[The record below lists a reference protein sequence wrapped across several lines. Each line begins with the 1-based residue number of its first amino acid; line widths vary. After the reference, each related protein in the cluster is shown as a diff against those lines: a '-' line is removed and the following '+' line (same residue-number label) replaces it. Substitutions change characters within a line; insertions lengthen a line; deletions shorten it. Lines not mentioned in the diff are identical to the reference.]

1 MDSNSVEAH
10 VPWDPPAM
18 KINTSWMLLAVVVVV
33 VGALVVMGVQ
43 SDGPE
48 WQWEQELVSGQ
59 EEKR

>member
-1 MDSNSVEAH
+1 
-10 VPWDPPAM
+10 M

-48 WQWEQELVSGQ
+48 WQWEQALVSGQ